1 MDNLNMLPLN
11 DSDTK
16 EFAVMMESEVEEENE
31 NEEE

>member
-1 MDNLNMLPLN
+1 MLPLN

-16 EFAVMMESEVEEENE
+16 EFVVMMESEVEEENE